1 LLAIE
6 PGRRNSPVFAGLIW
20 TLYTHARD
28 HGYTHL
34 FISGVED
41 RLDLY
46 GHIGFLPLGPA
57 VPGGGAPFVPPMG
70 AVEEL
75 PEQHARLL
83 ELGARHR
90 ERQPPGP
97 GQPVCLLPGPVSVAP
112 AVREAFRQ
120 PPLYHRG
127 PEFIALLEAVRRQLG
142 EMVGGRDVAV
152 VNGSGTLANEM

>member
-1 LLAIE
+1 RTFVGEIPQHPDPGGGRLVDKFHEKNTYLIALHRGRVVGMLSVHDRPPFSVAARLPYPDLLERPGLKPLEVRLLAIE

-57 VPGGGAPFVPPMG
+57 VPGGGARFVPMMV

-75 PEQHARLL
+75 PKKNARFV
-83 ELGARHR
+83 EL
-90 ERQPPGP
+90 
-97 GQPVCLLPGPVSVAP
+97 
-112 AVREAFRQ
+112 
-120 PPLYHRG
+120 
-127 PEFIALLEAVRRQLG
+127 
-142 EMVGGRDVAV
+142 
-152 VNGSGTLANEM
+152 